1 VSEIR
6 QGGSLA
12 LGVHNVGFCAASWC
26 RIVSSKQPC
35 GLTPGEIM
43 YDLLITNAR
52 IVDGTGSPA
61 FVGNIAVSDGLIV
74 DVGDVD
80 GQAHR
85 TIDAQGHL
93 VTPGFVDI
101 HTHFDGQVCWDKQ
114 VTPVSWHGVTTI
126 VMGNCGVGFAP
137 VHPGKEDDLVQLMES
152 VEDIPGTALHEGIP
166 WGWETFG
173 EYLDAIDTPYTIDIG
188 AQVPHVAVRH
198 YVMGER
204 CYDDATVDD
213 MAKMADLTR
222 QALTDGAMGFST
234 SRFYGH
240 RDKSG
245 QLVPGTNASADEMMA
260 ISDALAQAG
269 HGSMEIISDHLETD
283 DELAWVEHIARATG
297 RPITLLVTPSVG
309 ERIWELA
316 DKLAEEGLS
325 VRPQVGARLAS
336 ILMTLE
342 GTVNPM
348 RQFPAF
354 DAIKDLPV
362 DEQRAALRDPGFRSA
377 VVADVAK
384 EPRDRD
390 TGRMISTWHKMYVLP
405 EDLSYEPS
413 YEDSIAALAEERGYT
428 EREAL
433 MDVMASGRPILYLFG
448 DYRETVDDQRELI
461 ERPQSVFGLSDG
473 GAHCGVLCDASVPTY
488 MLAYMTR
495 DRSKGPRM
503 DLEYV
508 VHKMT
513 QDTALVYGMKDRGVL
528 AAGYKADINI
538 IDYDQLALEDPE
550 MVYDLPAGG
559 KRLIQRA
566 QGYKATICA
575 GVVTYENGE
584 HTGEF
589 PGRLVRGGTKESVTN

>member
-1 VSEIR
+1 
-6 QGGSLA
+6 
-12 LGVHNVGFCAASWC
+12 
-26 RIVSSKQPC
+26 
-35 GLTPGEIM
+35 M
-43 YDLLITNAR
+43 YDLLIVNAR
-52 IVDGTGSPA
+52 IVDGTGAPGFDGS
-61 FVGNIAVSDGLIV
+61 IAVRDGVIAA
-74 DVGDVD
+74 VGSVS
-80 GQAHR
+80 GPARR
-85 TIDAQGHL
+85 TIDAEGHL

-114 VTPVSWHGVTTI
+114 VTPVSWHGVTTV

-173 EYLDAIDTPYTIDIG
+173 EYLDAIDTPYTIDVG

-204 CYDDATVDD
+204 CYDDATADD
-213 MAKMADLTR
+213 MAAMADITR
-222 QALTDGAMGFST
+222 VALGDGAMGFST

-240 RDKSG
+240 RDKTG
-245 QLVPGTNASADEMMA
+245 NLVPGTNASADEMMA

-316 DKLAEEGLS
+316 ARLDDEGLS

-348 RQFPAF
+348 RQFPSFAEL
-354 DAIKDLPV
+354 KDLPI
-362 DEQRAALRDPGFRSA
+362 DEQRAALVDPVFRA
-377 VVADVAK
+377 KVIADDAK
-384 EPRDRD
+384 QPRDRD
-390 TGRMISTWHKMYVLP
+390 TGRMISTWDKMYVLP
-405 EDLSYEPS
+405 ADLSYEPTH
-413 YEDSIAALAEERGYT
+413 EDSIAGIAESRGYS

-433 MDVMASGRPILYLFG
+433 MDVMAAGRPILYLFG
-448 DYRETVDDQRELI
+448 DYQGTVDGQRELI
-461 ERPQSVFGLSDG
+461 ERPHSVFGLSDG

-495 DRSKGPRM
+495 DRTKGPRM
-503 DLEYV
+503 ELEHV

-513 QDTALVYGMKDRGVL
+513 QDTASVYGMTDRGVL

-538 IDYDQLALEDPE
+538 IDYDALSLEDPE

-559 KRLIQRA
+559 RRLIQRA
-566 QGYKATICA
+566 QGYRATICS

-584 HTGEF
+584 HTGEY
-589 PGRLVRGGTKESVTN
+589 PGRLVRGGQVPVS